1 MNLSRDA
8 DALRPVAARP
18 NRGGRHRLR
27 GRLAMVT
34 AYVPVVAYA
43 AALVVPLYYV
53 LISSFKTNQT
63 IFQSPLAP
71 PTSISFSTYEQAQ
84 RLGNLTGGL
93 ANSAIL
99 TIGAEIITLVL
110 TVLAAYGIARIPSRL
125 STVVERLFG
134 VGLLIPTFAILVPT
148 YLLAVF
154 SGLLNT
160 RLFFLVLFYPAT
172 VLPISV
178 ILLAQFMRTI
188 PREVEESAMI
198 DGASRL
204 GILWHIILPLSR
216 PGMAV
221 VVILNFLTFW
231 NEYVFAL
238 IITDQNSRTIQ
249 VALSFLRGPQVLD
262 YALLAA
268 GTVITL
274 IPVYF
279 VYGILQRRMQEALVA
294 GSVKG

>member
-1 MNLSRDA
+1 
-8 DALRPVAARP
+8 
-18 NRGGRHRLR
+18 
-27 GRLAMVT
+27 MVP

-53 LISSFKTNQT
+53 LVSSFKTNQT

-71 PTSISFSTYEQAQ
+71 PASISFGTYEQAQ
-84 RLGNLTGGL
+84 RLGNLTVAL

-110 TVLAAYGIARIPSRL
+110 AVLAAYGIARIPSRM
-125 STVVERLFG
+125 SIVVEQIFG
-134 VGLLIPTFAILVPT
+134 LGLLIPTFAILVPT

-178 ILLAQFMRTI
+178 ILLAQFMRSI

-198 DGASRL
+198 DGASRV
-204 GILWHIILPLSR
+204 GILWHIILPLSL
-216 PGMAV
+216 PGMAA
-221 VVILNFLTFW
+221 VVILNFLAFW
-231 NEYVFAL
+231 NEYIFAL

-249 VALSFLRGPQVLD
+249 VALSFLRGPQALD

-274 IPVYF
+274 IPVYC

>member
-1 MNLSRDA
+1 MKLSRNA
-8 DALRPVAARP
+8 VVSRPVAAQP
-18 NRGGRHRLR
+18 ERGGLRRLR
-27 GRLAMVT
+27 GRLPMVA

-53 LISSFKTNQT
+53 LVSSFKTNQT

-71 PTSISFSTYEQAQ
+71 PAGISFGTYQQAQ

-99 TIGAEIITLVL
+99 TIGAEIVALVV
-110 TVLAAYGIARIPSRL
+110 TVLAAYAIARIPSRS
-125 STVVERLFG
+125 STVVERIFG
-134 VGLLIPTFAILVPT
+134 LGLLIPTFAILVPT

-154 SGLLNT
+154 SGQLHT
-160 RLFFLVLFYPAT
+160 RLFLVLFYSAIG
-172 VLPISV
+172 LPLSV

-188 PREVEESAMI
+188 PRELEESAMI

-204 GILWHIILPLSR
+204 RILWHVILPLSR
-216 PGMAV
+216 PGMATV
-221 VVILNFLTFW
+221 LILNFLAFW
-231 NEYVFAL
+231 NEYIFAL
-238 IITDQNSRTIQ
+238 ILTDERTRTIQ

-274 IPVYF
+274 IPVYI
-279 VYGILQRRMQEALVA
+279 VYGVLQRRMQEALVA

>member
-1 MNLSRDA
+1 MNLFRNA
-8 DALRPVAARP
+8 VVLRPVAARP

-27 GRLAMVT
+27 GRLVMVT
-34 AYVPVVAYA
+34 AYVPAVAYA

-53 LISSFKTNQT
+53 LVSSFKTNQT

-71 PTSISFSTYEQAQ
+71 PTSISFGTYEQAQ

-125 STVVERLFG
+125 STVVERFFG
-134 VGLLIPTFAILVPT
+134 LGLLIPTFAILVPT

-160 RLFFLVLFYPAT
+160 RLFFLVLFYPST

-188 PREVEESAMI
+188 SREVEESAMI

-204 GILWHIILPLSR
+204 GILWHVVLPLSR

-221 VVILNFLTFW
+221 VVILNFLAFW
-231 NEYVFAL
+231 NEYIFAL

-279 VYGILQRRMQEALVA
+279 VYGILQRRMQEAFVA

>member
-1 MNLSRDA
+1 MNLLRNA
-8 DALRPVAARP
+8 VVLRPVAARP

-27 GRLAMVT
+27 GRLVMVT
-34 AYVPVVAYA
+34 AYVPAVAYA

-53 LISSFKTNQT
+53 LVSSFKTNQT

-71 PTSISFSTYEQAQ
+71 PTSISFGTYEQAQ
-84 RLGNLTGGL
+84 QLGNLTGGL

-125 STVVERLFG
+125 STVVERFFG
-134 VGLLIPTFAILVPT
+134 LGLLIPTFAILVPT

-160 RLFFLVLFYPAT
+160 RLFFLALFYPAT

-188 PREVEESAMI
+188 SREVEESAMI

-204 GILWHIILPLSR
+204 RILWHVVLPLSR

-221 VVILNFLTFW
+221 VVILNFLAFW
-231 NEYVFAL
+231 NEYIFAL

-274 IPVYF
+274 IPVYV
-279 VYGILQRRMQEALVA
+279 VYGILQRRMQEAFVA